1 MWVDELEINVGDSIY
16 VKIDDGLRR
25 ARFGVVVLS
34 PNFFKKPWTK
44 NELYALAALS
54 ASEGANKI
62 LPVWHH
68 IDHDGVAA
76 ASVTNR

>member
-16 VKIDDGLRR
+16 GKKLTTAFRR

-44 NELYALAALS
+44 NELHALATLS

-62 LPVWHH
+62 LPVWQPH
-68 IDHDGVAA
+68 
-76 ASVTNR
+76 